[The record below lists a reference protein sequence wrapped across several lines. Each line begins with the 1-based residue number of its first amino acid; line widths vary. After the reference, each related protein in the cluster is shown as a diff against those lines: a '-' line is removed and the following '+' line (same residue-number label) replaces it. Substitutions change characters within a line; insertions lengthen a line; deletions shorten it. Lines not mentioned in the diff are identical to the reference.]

1 MRIIVFGAGRVGA
14 AIARDLAAEK
24 DFEVTVADID
34 PDALQGLR
42 NVPGLT
48 TVKADLRTVEMIT
61 RLAGAHDLVV
71 GAVPGPMGYGTVRS
85 AIEAGR
91 DIVDIS
97 FFEEDPYPE
106 LDDLARSH
114 GVMVL
119 TDCGIAPG
127 FSNLVVGT
135 ALAEM
140 DFVERFECQVGGLPE
155 LREQPFEY
163 KAVFSPID
171 VIAEYTRPARLVENG
186 TIVVREALSEVE
198 LVDFEG
204 VGTLESFNTDGLRT
218 LLRLEIPNMKEK
230 TFRYPGHA
238 EKMRLFRETG
248 FFDSEPLDF
257 GRLQLSPL
265 EMTARLLFPA
275 WQLKEGDRDL
285 TAMRMEIEGVKDGQ
299 RILRKFELLDRF
311 DTGTQTTSMARTT
324 GYTCTAIVRL
334 VAGGHFWKKGVHA
347 PEVVGRSQG
356 CFERVVKD
364 LEDRGVRVNQVETV
378 LEEGD

>member
-285 TAMRMEIEGVKDGQ
+285 TAMRMEIEGVKDGK

-334 VAGGHFWKKGVHA
+334 VAGGHFREEGVHA
-347 PEVVGRSQG
+347 PEVVGRSHG

-378 LEEGD
+378 LEESD

>member
-24 DFEVTVADID
+24 NFEVTVADID
-34 PDALQGLR
+34 AEALQKLR
-42 NVPGLT
+42 GVKGLT
-48 TVKADLRTVEMIT
+48 TVKADLRTVEMVK

-71 GAVPGPMGYGTVRS
+71 GAVPGPMGYGTVHS

-106 LDDLARSH
+106 LDEFARSH

-119 TDCGIAPG
+119 TDCGVAPG
-127 FSNLVVGT
+127 FSNLVLGT
-135 ALAEM
+135 AQAEM
-140 DFVERFECQVGGLPE
+140 DSVERFECQVGGLPE
-155 LREQPFEY
+155 VREEPFEY

-186 TIVVREALSEVE
+186 EIVIREALSEVE

-218 LLRLEIPNMKEK
+218 LLRLDIPNMKEK
-230 TFRYPGHA
+230 TMRYPGHA
-238 EKMRLFRETG
+238 EKMRLLRDAG
-248 FFDSEPLDF
+248 FFSPEALDF
-257 GRLQLSPL
+257 GKSHISPL
-265 EMTARLLFPA
+265 EMTTRLLFPA
-275 WQLKEGDRDL
+275 WQLKEGERDL
-285 TAMRMEIEGVKDGQ
+285 TAMRMEVEGTRDG
-299 RILRKFELLDRF
+299 RRVLRKYELLDRY
-311 DTGTQTTSMARTT
+311 DGRTQTTSMARTT

-334 VAGGHFWKKGVHA
+334 VAGGYFREVGLHA
-347 PEVVGRSQG
+347 PEVVGRREG

-364 LEDRGVRVNQVETV
+364 LADRGIQ
-378 LEEGD
+378 LAQEEQILGEGE